1 MSILQLMREYFAVDA
16 SKVTPPPDNIFF
28 DDGGKIEPL
37 DVTVHA
43 AKKSKN

>member
-1 MSILQLMREYFAVDA
+1 MTGMASEYFAVDA
-16 SKVTPPPDNIFF
+16 SKVTPLLDNISFYNES
-28 DDGGKIEPL
+28 KIEPL